1 MPSSVQYHIA
11 SSRPGER
18 TPWNPRSIVPYA
30 ATIQDRSERKV
41 RAAIDRLRSD
51 AGTQKDHHRYPHLC
65 SEIRQLC
72 SQADDHA
79 TVRTTRSS
87 SRSSTNT
94 IKDLRVQI
102 RDLKTELSQAQEQ
115 KIEPESCW
123 MMFQPLRCRVELL
136 EFSLFGRRDDSG

>member
-1 MPSSVQYHIA
+1 MALGSK
-11 SSRPGER
+11 
-18 TPWNPRSIVPYA
+18 
-30 ATIQDRSERKV
+30 TIQDRSERKF
-41 RAAIDRLRSD
+41 RSAIDRLRNGV
-51 AGTQKDHHRYPHLC
+51 GTHKDHGKGNVLITISAVAQEAEMGRSTLHRYPHLC